1 MTMTTEPSL
10 SPQQEAIV
18 PMAAYAATGDL
29 SRLNVALGQ
38 ALDAGLSISDCKEI
52 LTQLYAYAGF
62 PRSLNALTALMKLL
76 QTRKEQGTAD
86 VQGREPGPVPV
97 GEALLEAGTENQ
109 TKLAGAPVTG
119 PLFEFAP
126 AISLYL
132 KTHLFG
138 DIFCR
143 DNLDWQSRELAT
155 VAALAVMSG
164 TEPQLQAHMRI
175 SMNVGVS
182 AGQLRHLVQ
191 VLAERVSLDASERA
205 QSVLRGQH

>member
-76 QTRKEQGTAD
+76 QTRPRMSRAASQAPSPSAKLCWRLAPRIKPSSRARQS
-86 VQGREPGPVPV
+86 P
-97 GEALLEAGTENQ
+97 ALCSNSH
-109 TKLAGAPVTG
+109 P
-119 PLFEFAP
+119 
-126 AISLYL
+126 
-132 KTHLFG
+132 
-138 DIFCR
+138 
-143 DNLDWQSRELAT
+143 
-155 VAALAVMSG
+155 
-164 TEPQLQAHMRI
+164 
-175 SMNVGVS
+175 
-182 AGQLRHLVQ
+182 
-191 VLAERVSLDASERA
+191 
-205 QSVLRGQH
+205 QSVCI